1 MMNAKYPAEKASE
14 MPQAKEASQG
24 WKTTAIAAAI
34 AVALSYPA
42 HDAHALAL
50 GRITVLSALG
60 EPLRAEIE
68 LPEINEEEASSLR
81 TTVAGP
87 EAFRSAGLEYNAA
100 LNDVQIVQQRR
111 PDGRTV
117 LRVSSNRVVN
127 DPFVDLILQVTW
139 SSGRIVRDYTILL
152 DPPALRQPAPAVAA
166 VPQVSPAPAVTAP
179 AVTAPARP
187 PSAVPPPVA
196 AAPAPVTPV
205 RPAARAVATAPAAPT
220 GGQGGQVVV
229 KAGDTASKIANA
241 TKPPSVSLDQM
252 LVAMLRANP
261 QAFVQGN
268 VNRIKAGAV
277 LDIPTA
283 EQAAAVPA
291 PEASQTIVAQSRDFN
306 SFRSKLAGSVP
317 AVQTGSADRN
327 ASGRVQAQVDDS
339 KPSTAAP
346 DKLTLSKG
354 GVQAKAN
361 EDRIAREKATKEA
374 ADRVAELS
382 KNISALNKLGTPGAA
397 PAAAPAPAPAPAP
410 SPAPAVNVPG
420 SAVTAAATPPAP
432 VPAPA
437 APEAAAPA
445 PAPAAAPAT
454 PPAPAPA
461 PAKPAPVA
469 AKADESSWIDSL
481 LENPF
486 VIPLAAGLVALL
498 AAFGIYRSRQ
508 RKKAGATESSYLESR
523 LQPDSF
529 FGASGGQRVDTA
541 DADEPASS
549 MSYSP
554 SQLDAAGDVD
564 PVAEADVY
572 LAYGRDLQAE
582 EILKEALR
590 INPTRPAIH
599 LKLAE
604 IYAKRRDVK
613 GFQASAAQ
621 VQELTEGA
629 GPEWTRITELGRD
642 LDPANPMWSGN
653 AGAAVTAPAAAPASM
668 APAFAAAGVAGA
680 AAAVA
685 AMDHAAPAPAPE
697 VGMQTGPLQYD
708 TPYDTKPMS
717 AMTGADSKL
726 DLDLD
731 LDLGLDTPASVA
743 PAFAPAPAP
752 AHAVEPPVPV
762 APMLAD
768 NFDFGEEEP
777 ITERGDVV
785 AEHEVIPTLPES
797 EPIAPPP
804 TADALDFDI
813 DIGHQLAAATP
824 PPPAKPPAE
833 TDSGLMEFD
842 LGSLTLD
849 LGDSTSGG
857 HAAPATEPSGE
868 DPLATKL
875 ALAEEFNA
883 IGDADG
889 ARALAEEVLAE
900 ASGPLKSQ
908 AQRFLAE
915 LA

>member
-1 MMNAKYPAEKASE
+1 MMNAKYPAEKASK
-14 MPQAKEASQG
+14 MPRAKEALQG

-34 AVALSYPA
+34 AVAMSYPA

-166 VPQVSPAPAVTAP
+166 VPQVAPAPAVTAP

-187 PSAVPPPVA
+187 PSAIPPPVA

-205 RPAARAVATAPAAPT
+205 RPAARAPAAPAAPT

-229 KAGDTASKIANA
+229 KAGDTASKIAAN

-361 EDRIAREKATKEA
+361 EDRIAREKAAKDA
-374 ADRVAELS
+374 SDRVAELS
-382 KNISALNKLGTPGAA
+382 KNISDLNKLGTPGAA
-397 PAAAPAPAPAPAP
+397 PAAAPAPAPAP
-410 SPAPAVNVPG
+410 SPAPVVNVPG

-432 VPAPA
+432 APA
-437 APEAAAPA
+437 APEAAA

-469 AKADESSWIDSL
+469 AKADESSWIDGL
-481 LENPF
+481 LENPL
-486 VIPLAAGLVALL
+486 VPAAAAALVALL
-498 AAFGIYRSRQ
+498 AGFGIYRSRQ

-621 VQELTEGA
+621 VQELTDGA
-629 GPEWTRITELGRD
+629 GPEWVRITELGRD

-653 AGAAVTAPAAAPASM
+653 AGAAVSTPAAAPASM

-680 AAAVA
+680 AAVA
-685 AMDHAAPAPAPE
+685 AMDHAAPAPD

-717 AMTGADSKL
+717 AMSGADSKL

-731 LDLGLDTPASVA
+731 LDLGLDTPATPASVA
-743 PAFAPAPAP
+743 PAFEPAPVP
-752 AHAVEPPVPV
+752 AAEPPVPV

-777 ITERGDVV
+777 ITERGDVL
-785 AEHEVIPTLPES
+785 AEDELIPTLPES

-849 LGDSTSGG
+849 LGDSTAGG